1 MTAYYNTNED
11 TVIEAGSVVI
21 GMMDDAALQQFASA
35 NGVAQTITF
44 EAVNE

>member
-1 MTAYYNTNED
+1 MTAYYNINED

-21 GMMDDAALQQFASA
+21 GMMDDTAVKQFASA
-35 NGVAQTITF
+35 NGASLTITF